1 LCSYLVAKRLFPWS
15 DPVVHSFADWW
26 SVVASRCISVGL
38 RLSLIA
44 WSSLSA
50 APAISDDSLSFTRD
64 IKGLLSNRCI
74 RCHGP
79 DAEARHGGG
88 ENGLRLDTFA
98 GAIEDLGGY
107 AAIVPGEAN
116 KSELIIRVSEEDVDL
131 VMPPP
136 EAGEPLSDK
145 EVSLLQR
152 WINDGAEYEPHWSY
166 TRISRPA
173 IPTVSDS
180 SWPRNQIDRFILA
193 KLEAE
198 GLEPSQEADRMTLA
212 RRLALDLTGL
222 PVSPEQVDQ
231 FVADVSTDAFEKFV
245 DALLSHPGYG
255 EHMAR
260 SWLDLARYADSAGYA
275 DDPPRTIWPYRD
287 WVINAFDTSMPF
299 DEFTVQQLAGDL
311 LPDTTPDNKIATA
324 FHRNTLTNN
333 EGGTIDEEFRSVAV
347 VDRVNT
353 TLSTWMGTTIACAQ
367 CHDHKYDPLSQQE
380 FFGLYAIFNNTAD
393 ADRKDEAPL
402 VSIPWESLDAKRRP
416 LEKELAA
423 ILKAVPEMKKST
435 PKKQVQ
441 PHGEP
446 PELRP
451 LRKHVDTLRRRIAAV
466 KAVTVPVMEELQ
478 DDKRR
483 VTKLQ
488 YRGNWQDLG
497 PVIEEHVPA
506 VFPQPERT
514 DGESVSRLKLAEWLV
529 DRDNPLTARV
539 LVNRLW
545 EQIFGIGIVSTSE
558 EFGSQGEL
566 PSHPELL
573 DWLACELIDSG
584 WDIQSIQR
592 LIVTSATYRQSS
604 KSTPKLLEYDPEN
617 RLLACGPRVRLSA
630 EVIRDQALAAAGL
643 LSSKKGGPSVH
654 PPQPDLGLKAAFGAG
669 IDWKTSTGEDR
680 YRRAIYT
687 TWRRSNP
694 YPSMA
699 TFDAPNREVCTIR
712 RPRTNTPLQA
722 LVTLNDP
729 VFVEAAQALA
739 RRIVCESGPDSAEQA
754 TRGFRL
760 VLTRAPQPNEV
771 KRLVKLYE
779 ETRSHFLNDSSA
791 SLAMATK
798 PRGPLPETVLKHFNG
813 ATNEAHASLAAWT
826 VVGNVILNLDE
837 TFMCP

>member
-1 LCSYLVAKRLFPWS
+1 VAKRLFPWS

-739 RRIVCESGPDSAEQA
+739 RRIVCESGPDSAEQV

>member
-1 LCSYLVAKRLFPWS
+1 MAKRLFPWS

-50 APAISDDSLSFTRD
+50 APATSDDSLSFTRD

>member
-1 LCSYLVAKRLFPWS
+1 M
-15 DPVVHSFADWW
+15 VHSFAVWW
-26 SVVASRCISVGL
+26 SVVASPAIFVGFIF
-38 RLSLIA
+38 SLIA
-44 WSSLSA
+44 WSSLLA
-50 APAISDDSLSFTRD
+50 APAISADSLSFTRD

-88 ENGLRLDTFA
+88 EEGLRLDTFD
-98 GAIEDLGGY
+98 GATDDLGGY
-107 AAIVPGEAN
+107 AAIVPGDAD
-116 KSELIIRVSEEDVDL
+116 KSELIIRVSEDDVDL

-136 EAGEPLSDK
+136 EAGEPLSAD
-145 EVSLLQR
+145 EVALLQR

-173 IPTVSDS
+173 IPTVSDP

-198 GLEPSQEADRMTLA
+198 DLEPSQEADRMTLS

-222 PVSPEQVDQ
+222 PIAPEQVDK
-231 FVADVSTDAFEKFV
+231 FVADVSTDAFKNFV
-245 DALLSHPGYG
+245 DTLLSHPAYG

-287 WVINAFDTSMPF
+287 WVIRAFDTNMPF
-299 DEFTVQQLAGDL
+299 DDFTIKQLAGDL
-311 LPDTTPDNKIATA
+311 LPDTISDNKIATA

-353 TLSTWMGTTIACAQ
+353 TLSAWMGTTIACAQ

-393 ADRKDEAPL
+393 ADRKDESPR
-402 VSIPWESLDAKRRP
+402 VSIPWEPVDAKRRP

-423 ILKAVPEMKKST
+423 ILKAVPEMKKIT

-441 PHGEP
+441 PQGEP
-446 PELRP
+446 PELRL
-451 LRKHVDTLRRRIAAV
+451 LRKHVDVLRRRIAGV

-497 PVIEEHVPA
+497 PVIEEHIPA
-506 VFPQPERT
+506 VFPQPA
-514 DGESVSRLKLAEWLV
+514 RLVGQKVDRLALAKWLV
-529 DRDNPLTARV
+529 DKKNPLTARV

-566 PSHPELL
+566 PSHPDLL
-573 DWLACELIDSG
+573 DWLACEFIDSG
-584 WDIQSIQR
+584 WDIQAIQR

-604 KSTPKLLEYDPEN
+604 KPTLELLEYDPEN

-643 LSSKKGGPSVH
+643 LSLKKGGPSVH

-669 IDWKTSTGEDR
+669 IDWKTSAGEDR

-699 TFDAPNREVCTIR
+699 TFDAPNREFCTIR

-739 RRIVCESGPDSAEQA
+739 RRIIRESEVNAEARA

-760 VLTRAPQPNEV
+760 VLTREPRPNEV
-771 KRLVKLYE
+771 ERLVELYE
-779 ETRSHFLNDSSA
+779 KTRTQYMTQPGA
-791 SLAMATK
+791 AMAMATK
-798 PRGPLPETVLKHFNG
+798 PRGPLPEEILKHFAGN
-813 ATNEAHASLAAWT
+813 TNEAHIHLAAWT
-826 VVGNVILNLDE
+826 VVGNVLLNLDE

>member
-1 LCSYLVAKRLFPWS
+1 VAKRLFPWS

-26 SVVASRCISVGL
+26 SVVAIRCISVGL

-193 KLEAE
+193 KLESE

>member
-1 LCSYLVAKRLFPWS
+1 MAKRLFPWS

-739 RRIVCESGPDSAEQA
+739 RRIVCESGPDSAEQV

>member
-1 LCSYLVAKRLFPWS
+1 MVAVQFNLAVAHLMWSALYLCMPL
-15 DPVVHSFADWW
+15 PVFSEE
-26 SVVASRCISVGL
+26 
-38 RLSLIA
+38 
-44 WSSLSA
+44 
-50 APAISDDSLSFTRD
+50 APSFTRD
-64 IKGLLSNRCI
+64 IKRLLSDRCI

-88 ENGLRLDTFA
+88 EHGLRLDIFE
-98 GAIEDLGGY
+98 GATEDLGGY
-107 AAIVPGEAN
+107 AAIVSGDAQ
-116 KSELIIRVSEEDVDL
+116 KSELVIRISEEDADL

-136 EAGEPLSDK
+136 EAGEPLSAD
-145 EVSLLQR
+145 EVALLRR
-152 WINDGAEYEPHWSY
+152 WIDDGARYEPHWSY
-166 TRISRPA
+166 TPIRRPM
-173 IPTVSDS
+173 IPEVSDPF
-180 SWPRNQIDRFILA
+180 WPRNQIDRFILA
-193 KLEAE
+193 KLEIN
-198 GLEPSQEADRMTLA
+198 GLVPSHEANRMTLA
-212 RRLALDLTGL
+212 RRLAIDLTGL
-222 PVSPEQVDQ
+222 PVSPEQVDE
-231 FVADVSTDAFEKFV
+231 FVADTSTDAVEQFIDTLF
-245 DALLSHPGYG
+245 SHRGYG

-287 WVINAFDTSMPF
+287 WVIRAFDNNMPF
-299 DEFTVQQLAGDL
+299 DEFTIAQLAGDL
-311 LPDTTPDNKIATA
+311 LPGATVQDAIATA

-353 TLSTWMGTTIACAQ
+353 TMSTWMGTTIACAQ

-393 ADRKDEAPL
+393 ADRKDESPY
-402 VSIPWESLDAKRRP
+402 VSIPYELVDAKRRP
-416 LEKELAA
+416 LERELAA
-423 ILKAVPEMKKST
+423 IVQAVPEMKKIT

-441 PHGEP
+441 PRGEP
-446 PELRP
+446 PELRL
-451 LRKHVDTLRRRIAAV
+451 LRKHVNTLRRRIAAV

-483 VTKLQ
+483 ITKLQ

-497 PVIEEHVPA
+497 PIVEEHVPA
-506 VFPQPERT
+506 VFRQQEHA
-514 DGESVSRLKLAEWLV
+514 DGERVGRLKLAEWLV

-539 LVNRLW
+539 LINRLW

-573 DWLACELIDSG
+573 DWLACEFIDSG
-584 WDIQSIQR
+584 WDIQAIQR

-604 KSTPKLLEYDPEN
+604 KPTPELLEYDPEN

-643 LSSKKGGPSVH
+643 LSSKKGGPSVR

-669 IDWKTSTGEDR
+669 IDWKTSIGEDR

-739 RRIVCESGPDSAEQA
+739 RRIIRESEANAEAQA
-754 TRGFRL
+754 TQGFRL
-760 VLTRAPQPNEV
+760 VLTREPRPSEV
-771 KRLVKLYE
+771 ERLVELYE
-779 ETRSHFLNDSSA
+779 ETCTEYIAQPSA
-791 SLAMATK
+791 AIAMATK
-798 PRGPLPETVLKHFNG
+798 PLGPLPEEILKHFDGN
-813 ATNEAHASLAAWT
+813 TSEAHIHLAAWT
-826 VVGNVILNLDE
+826 VVGNVLLNLDE

>member
-1 LCSYLVAKRLFPWS
+1 MAKRLFPWS

-324 FHRNTLTNN
+324 FHRNTFTNN

>member
-1 LCSYLVAKRLFPWS
+1 
-15 DPVVHSFADWW
+15 
-26 SVVASRCISVGL
+26 
-38 RLSLIA
+38 
-44 WSSLSA
+44 
-50 APAISDDSLSFTRD
+50 
-64 IKGLLSNRCI
+64 
-74 RCHGP
+74 
-79 DAEARHGGG
+79 
-88 ENGLRLDTFA
+88 
-98 GAIEDLGGY
+98 
-107 AAIVPGEAN
+107 
-116 KSELIIRVSEEDVDL
+116 
-131 VMPPP
+131 MPPP
-136 EAGEPLSDK
+136 EAGEPLSAD
-145 EVSLLQR
+145 EVELLQR
-152 WINDGAEYEPHWSY
+152 WINSGAEYEPHWSY
-166 TRISRPA
+166 TRISRPT

-180 SWPRNQIDRFILA
+180 SWPQNPIDRFILA
-193 KLEAE
+193 KLESE
-198 GLEPSQEADRMTLA
+198 GLTPSQEADRMTLA